1 LKITKLKMMT
11 KHCQIYCDYFDYKVQ
26 SEIMC
31 EACGAPANDIHHIH
45 GRGKDKDVIGNLIA
59 LCRKHHE
66 MAHAS
71 KNYVSPDEFQY
82 IHNCF
87 LTGQRKTFLK

>member
-1 LKITKLKMMT
+1 MT
-11 KHCQIYCDYFDYKVQ
+11 IVKVGPPHVRVYMEYFDFKTQ

-31 EACGAPANDIHHIH
+31 EACGSPANDIHHIH

-71 KNYVSPDEFQY
+71 NNYVSPTEFEY

-87 LTGQRKTFLK
+87 LAGQRKQFLK

>member
-1 LKITKLKMMT
+1 MMT

-45 GRGKDKDVIGNLIA
+45 GRGKDKDVIENLIA

-71 KNYVSPDEFQY
+71 KNYVSPTEFQY
-82 IHNCF
+82 IHNYF
-87 LTGQRKTFLK
+87 LTGQRKQFLK